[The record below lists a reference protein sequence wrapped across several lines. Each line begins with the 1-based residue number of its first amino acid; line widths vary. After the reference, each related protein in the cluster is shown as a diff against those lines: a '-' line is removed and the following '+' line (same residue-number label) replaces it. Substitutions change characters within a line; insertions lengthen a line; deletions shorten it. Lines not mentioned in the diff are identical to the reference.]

1 MSYENPLLGTSA
13 TRFGEFSIRLYFS
26 FIHETSITM
35 QAPYCDFQFLSQN
48 MKMIKLSV
56 KT

>member
-13 TRFGEFSIRLYFS
+13 ARFGEFSIRLYFS